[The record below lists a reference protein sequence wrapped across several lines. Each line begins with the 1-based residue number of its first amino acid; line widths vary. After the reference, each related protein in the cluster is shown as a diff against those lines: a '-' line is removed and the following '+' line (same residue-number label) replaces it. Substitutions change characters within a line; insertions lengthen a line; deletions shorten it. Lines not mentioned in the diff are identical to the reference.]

1 MSDLTARRARPAL
14 LLLLLLA
21 GWLGLGVATAGPAAA
36 HAELVSTDPGEGARL
51 DEVPGQVTLRFSE
64 GVSLG
69 AGYARVLGEGGE
81 RVDTGAPSVD
91 GGTVTVPLRDGL
103 PEASYVVTYRI
114 VSADSHPI
122 SGAFAFV
129 VGDGE
134 LADAGAVADDA
145 DVDPVVAAAL
155 PASRA
160 LGFAGLAAGLGVP
173 AFLVLCWP
181 AGWASRTMRRL
192 TTAGLATVAGAALLT
207 FLLQGPYAAGAGL
220 GALLDPAL
228 LAGTGGSSFGLTT
241 LGRGALALLLA
252 ALLLPLWR
260 RAAGD
265 RGVDEG
271 VDQGAGPTAPE
282 TAGLAAVAG
291 GVVLTTA
298 AVGHPVAGPLPVFAT
313 AVTAVHVAATVL
325 WLGGLAAL
333 LTGLVRPGADAG
345 ELAGA
350 LPRWSRLAS
359 GSVAALVVTGVVQ
372 SVREVG
378 SPAALV
384 STTYGW
390 VLLAKL
396 ALVLLLLAAAGVSRV
411 WVQQHLGVTRARP
424 GARRRVVAHAFAGAP
439 GPGSGDGPDAEPV
452 DEAAV
457 AAARARAAAQARGAL
472 EDVAPLRRS
481 VLVEAAVAAAVLVL
495 SAVLVGT
502 PPARAEVATPV
513 DVTLPLQ
520 SAAGESGSVQLSVD
534 PARPGPNTLHV
545 YLFDDD
551 GRLAQPADL
560 RVTLTER
567 AQEIGPLDVDLEP
580 AGPGHWVADGMSV
593 PGAGTW
599 TVAVSVRLDEFTA
612 TTASTSFPVR

>member
-1 MSDLTARRARPAL
+1 MTALARPARPVL
-14 LLLLLLA
+14 LLLVLLA
-21 GWLGLGVATAGPAAA
+21 GWLSLGVATAGPAAA

-51 DEVPGQVTLRFSE
+51 DAVPGTVTLTFSE

-69 AGYARVLGEGGE
+69 AGYARVLGADGE
-81 RVDTGAPSVD
+81 RVDTGAAEVD
-91 GGTVTVPLRDGL
+91 GDTVTVPLRGDL
-103 PEASYVVTYRI
+103 PDASYVVTYRI

-134 LADAGAVADDA
+134 LADAGAVADDP
-145 DVDPVVAAAL
+145 DVDPFVAAAL
-155 PASRA
+155 PAARS

-181 AGWASRTMRRL
+181 AGWASARMRRL
-192 TTAGLATVAGAALLT
+192 TTVGLGTVAGAAVLT

-220 GALLDPAL
+220 GSLLDPVLVSTTA
-228 LAGTGGSSFGLTT
+228 ASSFGLTT
-241 LGRGALALLLA
+241 LGRGALALVLLG
-252 ALLLPLWR
+252 LLVPLWR
-260 RAAGD
+260 RGEQPA
-265 RGVDEG
+265 VQE
-271 VDQGAGPTAPE
+271 Q
-282 TAGLAAVAG
+282 AGLAVIGA

-298 AVGHPVAGPLPVFAT
+298 AVGHPVAGPVPVFAT
-313 AVTAVHVAATVL
+313 AVTAVHVAAVVL

-333 LTGLVRPGADAG
+333 LAGLVRPGAEAG

-350 LPRWSRLAS
+350 LPRWSRIAS

-384 STTYGW
+384 STAYGW
-390 VLLAKL
+390 LLLAKL

-411 WVQQHLGVTRARP
+411 WVQQHLGVSRPRP
-424 GARRRVVAHAFAGAP
+424 GSRRRVTAHAFAASAGDE
-439 GPGSGDGPDAEPV
+439 DGP
-452 DEAAV
+452 V
-457 AAARARAAAQARGAL
+457 ATAARARAAAQARGAI
-472 EDVAPLRRS
+472 EDVGPLRRS

-502 PPARAEVATPV
+502 PPARASVAEPV

-520 SAAGESGSVQLSVD
+520 SAAGESGSVQVSVD
-534 PARPGPNTLHV
+534 PARPGANTLHL
-545 YLFDDD
+545 YLFDDG

-560 RVTLTER
+560 RVTLTEPE
-567 AQEIGPLDVDLEP
+567 QEIGPLDVDLEP
-580 AGPGHWVADGMSV
+580 AGPGHWVADGMSI

-599 TVAVSVRLDEFTA
+599 TLAVSVRLDEFTA
-612 TTASTSFPVR
+612 TTASTDFPVR

>member
-1 MSDLTARRARPAL
+1 MQRRPAL
-14 LLLLLLA
+14 LLLVLLA

-51 DEVPGQVTLRFSE
+51 DEVPGEVTLRFTE

-81 RVDTGAPSVD
+81 RVDTGAPRVD
-91 GGTVTVPLRDGL
+91 GDTVTVPLRGDL
-103 PEASYVVTYRI
+103 PDTSYVVTYRI

-134 LADAGAVADDA
+134 LADAGAVAGDPA
-145 DVDPVVAAAL
+145 VDPVVAAAL
-155 PASRA
+155 PAART
-160 LGFAGLAAGLGVP
+160 LGFAGLAVGLGVP
-173 AFLVLCWP
+173 AFLALCWP
-181 AGWASRTMRRL
+181 AGWASARMRRL
-192 TTAGLATVAGAALLT
+192 TTAGLGAVAAGAVLT

-220 GALLDPAL
+220 GSVLDPAL
-228 LAGTGGSSFGLTT
+228 LAATGSSSFGLTT
-241 LGRGALALLLA
+241 LGRGLLALLLA
-252 ALLLPLWR
+252 ALLVPLWR
-260 RAAGD
+260 RAAPPQPQ
-265 RGVDEG
+265 E
-271 VDQGAGPTAPE
+271 A
-282 TAGLAAVAG
+282 AGLAVLAG

-298 AVGHPVAGPLPVFAT
+298 AVGHPVAGALPVFAT
-313 AVTAVHVAATVL
+313 AVTAVHVAAMAL

-333 LTGLVRPGADAG
+333 LAGLVRPGADAG
-345 ELAGA
+345 DLAGA

-359 GSVAALVVTGVVQ
+359 GAVAALVVTGVVQ

-390 VLLAKL
+390 LLLAKL

-411 WVQQHLGVTRARP
+411 WVQQHLGVPRPRP
-424 GARRRVVAHAFAGAP
+424 GGRRRVTAHAFAATAP
-439 GPGSGDGPDAEPV
+439 GAGPDEDGP
-452 DEAAV
+452 AV
-457 AAARARAAAQARGAL
+457 AAARERAAVQARGAV

-481 VLVEAAVAAAVLVL
+481 VLVEAAVAAAVLAL

-502 PPARAEVATPV
+502 PPARATLAEPV

-534 PARPGPNTLHV
+534 PARPGANTLHL
-545 YLFDDD
+545 YLFDDA
-551 GRLAQPADL
+551 GRLAQPEDL
-560 RVTLTER
+560 RVTLTE
-567 AQEIGPLDVDLEP
+567 AEQEIGPLEVDLEP

-599 TVAVSVRLDEFTA
+599 TLAVTVRLDEFTA
-612 TTASTSFPVR
+612 TTASTDFPVR